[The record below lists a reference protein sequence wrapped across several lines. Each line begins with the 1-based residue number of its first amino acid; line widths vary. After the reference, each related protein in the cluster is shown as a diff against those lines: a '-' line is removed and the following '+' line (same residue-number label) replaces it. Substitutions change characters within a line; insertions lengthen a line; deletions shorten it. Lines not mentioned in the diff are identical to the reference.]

1 MPNQPSSALLCGVA
15 GLMAAC
21 MMLTGCSRDTAKSPD
36 GESASAKEPVELTI
50 YYFWSRPYE
59 DFMALYGN
67 DIVRKYPHFK
77 INWIQN
83 TNGNSPSE
91 VIASGVN
98 IDMYYSTVDNLVQL
112 MDLGIDPDLSD
123 LLKKYNTNL
132 NEFEPTMVDYMQRIE
147 PGKFV
152 GIPFAT
158 QTLSLLYNKDIF
170 DKFGFPYLSDGM
182 TWDQLYAAAR
192 SLTRIEGGALYRGYA
207 ETWFPNQLAL
217 NQLSLPLIDAG
228 TNRAIF
234 DTDPWKSVLNNFIR
248 FYQVPGYEP
257 NPEILTG
264 GAPATAF
271 VRDQNIAITVRNS
284 SDFPRKSAGVTM
296 NWDAAT
302 YPVFSAGASEA
313 GPQPQVIFWTIPK
326 HAKHRE
332 AAFLAATAMATHDV
346 QLKGSRNGLPSV
358 LRDPGIR
365 EAFGADVPDLQ
376 GKNAKALIPK
386 RYATIIPPT
395 RFNGTA
401 TSAISDAFQKVVLGK
416 TDLNSA
422 FREAVEAADKQ
433 INTKLGR

>member
-1 MPNQPSSALLCGVA
+1 MSNQRSSAILGWVV
-15 GLMAAC
+15 GFMVAC
-21 MMLTGCSRDTAKSPD
+21 MILAGCSRDTAKSPD
-36 GESASAKEPVELTI
+36 GGSVSDKEPVELTI
-50 YYFWSRPYE
+50 YYFWSRSYE

-83 TNGNSPSE
+83 TKGNSPSE
-91 VIASGVN
+91 LIASGIN
-98 IDMYYSTVDNLVQL
+98 IDMYYSTVDNLAQL
-112 MDLGIDPDLSD
+112 MDLGVDPDLSD
-123 LLKKYNTNL
+123 LIKKYNTNL
-132 NEFEPTMVDYMQRIE
+132 NEFEPTIVDYMQRIE

-170 DKFGFPYLSDGM
+170 DKFGIPYLSDGL
-182 TWDQLYAAAR
+182 TWDQLYTAAR
-192 SLTRIEGGALYRGYA
+192 SLTRVDGGALYRGYA

-217 NQLSLPLIDAG
+217 NQLSLPLIDST

-234 DTDPWKSVLNNFIR
+234 DTDSWKKFLNNYIR

-257 NPEILTG
+257 TPEILTG

-271 VRDQNIAITVRNS
+271 VRDQNIAITVRNN
-284 SDFPRKSAGVTM
+284 SDFPRKSAGANL

-302 YPVFSAGASEA
+302 YPVFSAAASDA

-326 HAKHRE
+326 NAKHRE
-332 AAFLAATAMATHDV
+332 AAFLAATATASHDV

-386 RYATIIPPT
+386 RYAAIIPPT
-395 RFNGTA
+395 RFNGIV
-401 TSAISDAFQKVVLGK
+401 TSAISDAYQKVVLGK

-433 INTKLGR
+433 INATLGR

>member
-1 MPNQPSSALLCGVA
+1 MSNQRSSALLCGMV

-21 MMLTGCSRDTAKSPD
+21 MMLAGCSRDTVISPE
-36 GESASAKEPVELTI
+36 GESVSEKEPVELTI
-50 YYFWSRPYE
+50 YYFWSRSYE
-59 DFMALYGN
+59 DFMALYGD

-83 TNGNSPSE
+83 TKGNSPSE

-98 IDMYYSTVDNLVQL
+98 IDLYYSTVDNLVQL

-228 TNRAIF
+228 TNRAII
-234 DTDPWKSVLNNFIR
+234 DTDPWKSFLNNFIR

-264 GAPATAF
+264 GAAATAF

-302 YPVFSAGASEA
+302 YPVFSAGASEV
-313 GPQPQVIFWTIPK
+313 GPQPQVIFWTIPD
-326 HAKHRE
+326 HAKHWE
-332 AAFLAATAMATHDV
+332 AAFLAATATASHDV
-346 QLKGSRNGLPSV
+346 QLNGSRNGLPSV

-386 RYATIIPPT
+386 RYAAIIPPT

-401 TSAISDAFQKVVLGK
+401 TSAISDAFQQVVLGK

-433 INTKLGR
+433 INATLGR